1 MFWQLQQTWEAST
14 LQQRPQ
20 MQPEQNEQN
29 EGVLRQATSSQS
41 ASICNKTNGPLLSRI
56 PPGIWTPH
64 RWWGPAGPTVTRA
77 KMHRKCRDMQRLS
90 DLYQEQ
96 CRDYQR
102 FRRNVKKNVKIWK
115 KKQKIQKIQKIWTK
129 VMKIRK
135 WSLCE
140 VGRLKDSHSPQP
152 WRGRLGHDAVGSAI
166 NGACSIARIRRWL
179 WWLWWLPSETSWNFT
194 ARMPGFH
201 IIGRNCY
208 GTSFRWCL
216 DGRHEIPP
224 LTCQTSRQ
232 RHPVCSSLMN
242 MFQTSDGG
250 IGRCPIHGACCV
262 VTDGDLGHFQG
273 TSVFGTSFRTCFIPE
288 PSFYPVRMFSFD
300 PVPFPYVL
308 MSSLW
313 LGSHYSQLVWAL
325 CCRRKES
332 NPGMFFPGP
341 QGLSKNQM
349 MTCTCCVMLLH
360 A

>member
-1 MFWQLQQTWEAST
+1 MNVSSVSSKHLTKRINLQQNKWATEKVWFRLEF
-14 LQQRPQ
+14 
-20 MQPEQNEQN
+20 
-29 EGVLRQATSSQS
+29 GLRTDFEDRQD
-41 ASICNKTNGPLLSRI
+41 L
-56 PPGIWTPH
+56 
-64 RWWGPAGPTVTRA
+64 RWHVP
-77 KMHRKCRDMQRLS
+77 KCT
-90 DLYQEQ
+90 ENAET
-96 CRDYQR
+96 CRDYQIFTKSNAETIR
-102 FRRNVKKNVKIWK
+102 DLEEMWKKLWKSEKKN
-115 KKQKIQKIQKIWTK
+115 QKIQKIQKIWTK

-152 WRGRLGHDAVGSAI
+152 WRGRLGHDAVGSAV

-179 WWLWWLPSETSWNFT
+179 WWLWWLPCETSWNFT
-194 ARMPGFH
+194 ARINARIPHHCGETVMELHSVGVLADMKFHPWLAKQVVSVQYVPVWWNRKMSDSWCVLCCDGWRPWPFPGH
-201 IIGRNCY
+201 W
-208 GTSFRWCL
+208 T
-216 DGRHEIPP
+216 
-224 LTCQTSRQ
+224 
-232 RHPVCSSLMN
+232 M
-242 MFQTSDGG
+242 
-250 IGRCPIHGACCV
+250 
-262 VTDGDLGHFQG
+262 
-273 TSVFGTSFRTCFIPE
+273 FGTSFRTCFIPE